1 MKKIFLFCI
10 CALACFTL
18 FVPPAEASKND
29 WIDKNYDF
37 SKVKTALIYDI
48 DTSKV
53 ALSNDIIE
61 KNLQELFQQKA
72 EKLHI
77 QRLTYDQASRKISI
91 KLFKDLDE
99 LHKSSPEEAKSLFDA
114 NLSSLAEI
122 YITADLL
129 QYETGG
135 YTVPAH
141 TEWRNREETNTW
153 TDKDG
158 KQHTDTHT
166 ITYPEFV
173 PDTYVSTVTVKVRF
187 DAVDAK
193 TGNTVF
199 SREEDRTRTSEDN
212 PHDVYGRIVSSFFG
226 DLGDKLNR

>member
-1 MKKIFLFCI
+1 MKKILLFCI

-18 FVPPAEASKND
+18 LTPPAEAAKSD
-29 WIDKNYDF
+29 WADKSYNF
-37 SKVKTALIYDI
+37 RNVKTALVCDI
-48 DTSKV
+48 NTSKV
-53 ALSNDIIE
+53 TLANDIVE

-72 EKLHI
+72 DKLRI
-77 QRLTYDQASRKISI
+77 QHLTYDQASRKISL

-99 LHKSSPEEAKSLFDA
+99 LHKSAPEEAEALFHA
-114 NLSSLAEI
+114 NLSDLAEI

-173 PDTYVSTVTVKVRF
+173 PDEYVSTVTVKVRF

-193 TGNTVF
+193 TGSTIF

-212 PHDVYGRIVSSFFG
+212 PHDVYGRIISSFFS
-226 DLGDKLNR
+226 DLGDKINK

>member
-1 MKKIFLFCI
+1 MKKFLLLFI
-10 CALACFTL
+10 CTLACFTL
-18 FVPPAEASKND
+18 LTPPAEAAKND
-29 WIDKNYDF
+29 WSDNTYKF
-37 SKVKTALIYDI
+37 SNVKAALVYDI

-53 ALSNDIIE
+53 DLSSDIIE

-72 EKLHI
+72 EKLQI
-77 QRLTYDQASRKISI
+77 QRLTYEQANRKISI

-99 LHKSSPEEAKSLFDA
+99 LHKSAPEEAEKLFNA
-114 NLSSLAEI
+114 NLSSYADI
-122 YITADLL
+122 YIKADLL

-141 TEWRNREETNTW
+141 TEWRHREETNTW
-153 TDKDG
+153 TDRDG

-173 PDTYVSTVTVKVRF
+173 PDEYVSTVTVKVRF
-187 DAVDAK
+187 DAVDVRTGK
-193 TGNTVF
+193 TIF

-212 PHDVYGRIVSSFFG
+212 PRDVYGRIISSFFG
-226 DLGDKLNR
+226 DLSHKIRG